1 MPYLCC
7 TKHSSWQ
14 SSVENDIRASLLE
27 LTATLSFIRGARFF
41 SDNISK
47 TKYRSMA
54 KKRTITVEL
63 NRNSITGQFVTAE
76 YAEKHPKTTQTEHR
90 KKKIG

>member
-1 MPYLCC
+1 
-7 TKHSSWQ
+7 
-14 SSVENDIRASLLE
+14 
-27 LTATLSFIRGARFF
+27 
-41 SDNISK
+41 
-47 TKYRSMA
+47 MA
-54 KKRTITVEL
+54 KKRTIAVEL